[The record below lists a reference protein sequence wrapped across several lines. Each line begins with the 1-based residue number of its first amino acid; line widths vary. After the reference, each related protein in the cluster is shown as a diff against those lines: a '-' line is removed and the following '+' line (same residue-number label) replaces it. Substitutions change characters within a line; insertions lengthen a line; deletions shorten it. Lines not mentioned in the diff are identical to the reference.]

1 MKQAE
6 TITQMYQKSIP
17 ILQERTFISQ
27 NLKKRLI
34 KKLQKL
40 EEYISAY
47 QENKDILISF
57 IEKYIECEICYKAL
71 LLAYRTE
78 KKQDIKE
85 SSLKINLTEVKKIM
99 VYFNYNIDENTLK
112 YLFSSNEKKNE
123 MSAKKIRDNI
133 LHKLSEK
140 AISEVIERFNELD
153 NYMNK
158 FLGLFSETN

>member
-1 MKQAE
+1 MAK
-6 TITQMYQKSIP
+6 TI
-17 ILQERTFISQ
+17 QE
-27 NLKKRLI
+27 KLI

-47 QENKDILISF
+47 QENKDILVSF

-85 SSLKINLTEVKKIM
+85 SSLKINLADAKKIM
-99 VYFNYNIDENTLK
+99 VHFNYNIDENTLK
-112 YLFSSNEKKNE
+112 CLFSSNEKKNE

-140 AISEVIERFNELD
+140 AISEVIERFDELD
-153 NYMNK
+153 DSIILYTSD
-158 FLGLFSETN
+158 LITPV

>member
-1 MKQAE
+1 MAK
-6 TITQMYQKSIP
+6 TI
-17 ILQERTFISQ
+17 QE
-27 NLKKRLI
+27 KLI

-47 QENKDILISF
+47 QENKDILVSF

-85 SSLKINLTEVKKIM
+85 SSLKINLADAKKIM
-99 VYFNYNIDENTLK
+99 VHFNYNIDENTLK
-112 YLFSSNEKKNE
+112 CLFSSNEKKNE

-140 AISEVIERFNELD
+140 AISEVIERFDELAD
-153 NYMNK
+153 YMNQ
-158 FLGLFSETN
+158 FLALFSETN